1 MDIRKVEKLIKVF
14 DESNISE
21 IEINEGDESIR
32 LAKNTQQTIVM
43 EQPPQAAQPVQ
54 QAPVVTTQ
62 PAPAPQTAPVQQPV
76 SENNEEVEGE
86 AVRSPMVGTF
96 YNSPSPNAA
105 AFVSVGQSVNPGDT
119 LCIIEAMK
127 IMNQIEAEVSGTIKK
142 ILVQDGT
149 PVEYDQP
156 LFIIG

>member
-1 MDIRKVEKLIKVF
+1 MDIRKIEKLIKVF

-21 IEINEGDESIR
+21 IEINEGEESIR
-32 LAKNTQQTIVM
+32 LAKNSQQTIMM
-43 EQPPQAAQPVQ
+43 EQPAPTYIQHAA
-54 QAPVVTTQ
+54 
-62 PAPAPQTAPVQQPV
+62 APAPQPAAAPVAAAPQPAAAPAA
-76 SENNEEVEGE
+76 EEVQGE
-86 AVRSPMVGTF
+86 QVRSPMVGT
-96 YNSPSPNAA
+96 YYASASPTAA
-105 AFVSVGQSVNPGDT
+105 AFVSVGQQVNPGDT

>member
-1 MDIRKVEKLIKVF
+1 MDIRKIEKLIKVF

-21 IEINEGDESIR
+21 IEIKEGEESIR
-32 LAKNTQQTIVM
+32 LAKNN
-43 EQPPQAAQPVQ
+43 Q
-54 QAPVVTTQ
+54 QAVFMEHPAPTYIQ
-62 PAPAPQTAPVQQPV
+62 HAPAQSASAPAPQPQAAAPAAP
-76 SENNEEVEGE
+76 SAPAEEEVQGE
-86 AVRSPMVGTF
+86 QVRSPMVGT
-96 YNSPSPNAA
+96 YYASASPTAA
-105 AFVSVGQSVNPGDT
+105 AFVSVGQQVNPGDT